1 MKSHPRLFFLL
12 IILITFFA
20 IVLLLPQSKP
30 YAFKTPKLPG
40 LNKSYTITLPFGGS
54 TIALHAGKI
63 QIDKTFPF
71 QEGLDLAGGTS
82 VTLRAEM
89 KNIPS
94 DQRSNA
100 LDAARL
106 VLERRVNLYGVK
118 EPTIQTAQVGSDYRL
133 IVDLPGVNVQQ
144 AVSLIGS
151 TAQLSFWEQ
160 GASGSGK
167 VRDLNTLPL
176 GMLQVLGPDANQ
188 TNLSGKD
195 LKSSTVT
202 FDPNT
207 GKPQVQLQFTDEGA
221 KKFADITGRNVGK
234 LLVIVLDNQVI
245 QAPVVQ
251 QQIVGGSAVISG
263 NYTQDQANQ
272 VAIELQAGALPVPLS
287 ILEQHSIGATLGASS
302 LQRSLFAGIL
312 GILVII
318 VFMIALYGGLG
329 LVASIALVLY
339 TLFVLAIFKLVPVT
353 LTLAGIAGF
362 ILSIG
367 MAVDANILIFE
378 RTKEEL
384 RAGKKYAQAIE
395 LGFSR
400 AWTSIRDSNISTL
413 ITSFILFKFGTGIVR
428 GFALTLAIGVLVS
441 MFSAIVVTR
450 TFLRVFHRK

>member
-1 MKSHPRLFFLL
+1 MKQHPRLFLAL
-12 IILITFFA
+12 IILLTALAVIL
-20 IVLLLPQSKP
+20 VMPQTKP
-30 YAFKTPKLPG
+30 FSFKTPKLPG

-63 QIDKTFPF
+63 QFDKTYPF

-89 KNIPS
+89 KNIPK
-94 DQRSNA
+94 DQRSSA
-100 LDAARL
+100 LDSARL

-118 EPTIQTAQVGSDYRL
+118 EPTIQTAQVGDDYRL
-133 IVDLPGVNVQQ
+133 IVDLPGVNVNQ
-144 AVSLIGS
+144 AVGLIGS

-167 VRDLNTLPL
+167 LRDISTLPL

-188 TNLSGKD
+188 TDLTGKD

-207 GKPQVQLQFTDEGA
+207 GKPQVQLQFTDSGA

-245 QAPVVQ
+245 QAPTVQ
-251 QQIVGGSAVISG
+251 QQIVGGNAVISG

-272 VAIELQAGALPVPLS
+272 IAIELQAGALPVPLT
-287 ILEQHSIGATLGASS
+287 ILEQHSIGATLGTSS
-302 LQRSLFAGIL
+302 LQKSLFAGIL
-312 GILVII
+312 GIIVII
-318 VFMIALYGGLG
+318 IFMVSLYGGLG
-329 LVASIALVLY
+329 VVASVALILY
-339 TLFVLAIFKLVPVT
+339 TIFVMAIFKLIPVT

-384 RAGKKYAQAIE
+384 RSGKKYSQAIE

-400 AWTSIRDSNISTL
+400 AWSSIRDSNISTL

-441 MFSAIVVTR
+441 MFSAIMITR
-450 TFLRVFHRK
+450 TFLRVFHKQ